1 MVSNGDDRLFSG
13 EFGGEF
19 RDAGMDF
26 RLDDCADLD
35 NKISRSASSTIS
47 GASGVVVVVVVVV
60 VVGAVD
66 AFVMNEFPC
75 LFLAF
80 SLGVLGLDDRWTRN
94 VPLA

>member
-1 MVSNGDDRLFSG
+1 
-13 EFGGEF
+13 
-19 RDAGMDF
+19 MDF

-60 VVGAVD
+60 VGAVD
-66 AFVMNEFPC
+66 PFVMNEFPC
-75 LFLAF
+75 LFLEF